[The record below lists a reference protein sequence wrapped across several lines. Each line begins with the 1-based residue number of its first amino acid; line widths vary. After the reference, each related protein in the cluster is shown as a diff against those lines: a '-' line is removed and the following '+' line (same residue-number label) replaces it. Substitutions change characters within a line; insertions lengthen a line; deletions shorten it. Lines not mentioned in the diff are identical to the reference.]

1 MKVAIPRFREEVAPC
16 FEYSGNIAIFTI
28 RGRKVVA
35 QKGFPLQSREVL
47 DRFRLLRD
55 QQVKTLICGGV
66 QEFVEDL
73 LRANGIQVI
82 SWVTGSVEGLLD
94 RFVQGRLSP
103 GRRSTHAGHASP
115 APDK

>member
-1 MKVAIPRFREEVAPC
+1 
-16 FEYSGNIAIFTI
+16 
-28 RGRKVVA
+28 VVA
-35 QKGFPLQSREVL
+35 QTGFPLQSRDVF

-66 QEFVEDL
+66 QDFFEDL
-73 LRANGIQVI
+73 LCANGIRVI
-82 SWVTGSVEGLLD
+82 SWVSGNVDELLD
-94 RFVQGRLSP
+94 LFIRGRLSP

>member
-1 MKVAIPRFREEVAPC
+1 MKVAIPRFEEEVAPC
-16 FEYSGNIAIFTI
+16 FEYSADIAIFTI

-35 QKGFPLQSREVL
+35 QKGFPLQSRDVF

-66 QEFVEDL
+66 QDFFEDL
-73 LRANGIQVI
+73 LRANGIRVI
-82 SWVTGSVEGLLD
+82 SWVSGNVDELLD
-94 RFVQGRLSP
+94 LFIRGRLSS